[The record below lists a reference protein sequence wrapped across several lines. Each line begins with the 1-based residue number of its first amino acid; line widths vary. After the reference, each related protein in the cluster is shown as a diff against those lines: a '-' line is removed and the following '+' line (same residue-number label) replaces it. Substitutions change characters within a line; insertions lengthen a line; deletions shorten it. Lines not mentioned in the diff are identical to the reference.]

1 MVDYKKEDYSNRKE
15 KYDIVFDAVG
25 KTTKSM
31 AKRVL
36 KEGGCFVTIKMLTK
50 EKDDNLM
57 RIKELAENEKLKP
70 FIDKSFSLNEIVNA
84 HEYVDSGRKR
94 GNVVIEILK

>member
-36 KEGGCFVTIKMLTK
+36 NEGGCFVTIKMLTK